1 MYIRFV
7 TCTKTRLF
15 DLAKNAAS
23 LAHHGYVVNDMGL
36 VVFARCWWKH
46 APVTESSRTSTG
58 SHREYQQYDSYC
70 LSASSALVCFVQCVV
85 VVLKVDE
92 SAAS

>member
-36 VVFARCWWKH
+36 VVIARC
-46 APVTESSRTSTG
+46 
-58 SHREYQQYDSYC
+58 
-70 LSASSALVCFVQCVV
+70 L
-85 VVLKVDE
+85 
-92 SAAS
+92 